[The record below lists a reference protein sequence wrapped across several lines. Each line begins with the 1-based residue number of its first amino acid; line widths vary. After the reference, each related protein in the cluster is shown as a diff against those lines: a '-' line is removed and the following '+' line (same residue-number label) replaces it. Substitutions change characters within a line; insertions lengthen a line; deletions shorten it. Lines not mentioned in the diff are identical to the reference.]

1 MKETFVPSID
11 TTLDWFDWKKILW
24 DVYKEYVNL
33 DNQEPI
39 KYSSPK
45 FPGQSVVLY
54 DDFKILY
61 QKSIYETCMFNI
73 KPGENKVNKLYN
85 GKYISLEINDNK
97 LKDTIQTIEHIVQTS
112 SIQRRMWHSIEQIVD
127 DVFDLLNSF
136 SSSTLSPED
145 FHPAWA
151 KWPGRV

>member
-1 MKETFVPSID
+1 MKETFTPSID

-24 DVYKEYVNL
+24 DLYAEYVNL
-33 DNQEPI
+33 NNQEPI

-45 FPGQSVVLY
+45 FPKQSVVLY

-61 QKSIYETCMFNI
+61 QESIYETYMFHLS
-73 KPGENKVNKLYN
+73 EHKVTRLAN
-85 GKYISLEINDNK
+85 GTYTSLKIHDNQ
-97 LKDTIQTIEHIVQTS
+97 LKDTILTIEHILQTS
-112 SIQRRMWHSIEQIVD
+112 SIQSHMWYSVEQIVD
-127 DVFDLLNSF
+127 DVFNLFNSF

-151 KWPGRV
+151 KAPWRM